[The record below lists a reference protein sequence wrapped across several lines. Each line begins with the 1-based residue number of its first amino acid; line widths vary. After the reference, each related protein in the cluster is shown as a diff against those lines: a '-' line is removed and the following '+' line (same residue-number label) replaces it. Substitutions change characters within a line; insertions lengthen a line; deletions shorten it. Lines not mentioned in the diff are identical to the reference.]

1 MKKYYIAAFVPE
13 EDGSGYSVYFPDVPR
28 CFTGGETLEEAMFM
42 AEDVLRLV
50 LQDMAGGKERNSA
63 PSGLEAVRKKVE
75 EERALDGLSTPAD
88 TVYQLVAAPGT
99 GYGAGKG
106 NDLRSPFRSGRNR
119 QEGEGIRVYPFRADC
134 PCRSGIPAGFL
145 LMKKRPRIAGPLSCD
160 AFKKELYLPAGFVF
174 GSLSRM
180 SFGKS

>member
-13 EDGSGYSVYFPDVPR
+13 EDRRGIPSNFPDVPR

-50 LQDMAGGKERNSA
+50 LQDMAAERKEIPA

-88 TVYQLVAAPGT
+88 TVYQLVAAPELDMVPVKVT
-99 GYGAGKG
+99 ISVPRSALDEIDKKAKEYG
-106 NDLRSPFRSGRNR
+106 FTRSGLIVRAAQEYR
-119 QEGEGIRVYPFRADC
+119 QA
-134 PCRSGIPAGFL
+134 
-145 LMKKRPRIAGPLSCD
+145 SC
-160 AFKKELYLPAGFVF
+160 
-174 GSLSRM
+174 
-180 SFGKS
+180 

>member
-42 AEDVLRLV
+42 AER
-50 LQDMAGGKERNSA
+50 KEIPA

-88 TVYQLVAAPGT
+88 TVYQLVAAPELDMVPVKVT
-99 GYGAGKG
+99 ISVPRSALDEIDKKAKEYG
-106 NDLRSPFRSGRNR
+106 FTRSGLIVRAAQEYR
-119 QEGEGIRVYPFRADC
+119 QA
-134 PCRSGIPAGFL
+134 
-145 LMKKRPRIAGPLSCD
+145 SC
-160 AFKKELYLPAGFVF
+160 
-174 GSLSRM
+174 
-180 SFGKS
+180 

>member
-50 LQDMAGGKERNSA
+50 LQDMAAERKEIPA

-75 EERALDGLSTPAD
+75 EERALDGLSTPVDMVPVKVTISVPRSALD
-88 TVYQLVAAPGT
+88 EIDKKAKE
-99 GYGAGKG
+99 YG
-106 NDLRSPFRSGRNR
+106 FTRSGLIVRAAQEYR
-119 QEGEGIRVYPFRADC
+119 QA
-134 PCRSGIPAGFL
+134 
-145 LMKKRPRIAGPLSCD
+145 SC
-160 AFKKELYLPAGFVF
+160 
-174 GSLSRM
+174 
-180 SFGKS
+180 

>member
-1 MKKYYIAAFVPE
+1 MTKYYIAAFVPE

-50 LQDMAGGKERNSA
+50 LQDMAAERKEIPA

-88 TVYQLVAAPGT
+88 TVYQLVAAPELDMVPVKVT
-99 GYGAGKG
+99 ISVPRSALDEIDKKAKEYG
-106 NDLRSPFRSGRNR
+106 FTRSGLIVRAAQEYR
-119 QEGEGIRVYPFRADC
+119 QA
-134 PCRSGIPAGFL
+134 
-145 LMKKRPRIAGPLSCD
+145 SC
-160 AFKKELYLPAGFVF
+160 
-174 GSLSRM
+174 
-180 SFGKS
+180 

>member
-50 LQDMAGGKERNSA
+50 LQDMAAERKEIPA

-88 TVYQLVAAPGT
+88 TVYQLVAAPELDMVPVKVTIDHAGAAFGGAVHGGGAQNAGSMLRAVRGRHGGGRGRT
-99 GYGAGKG
+99 GHH
-106 NDLRSPFRSGRNR
+106 D
-119 QEGEGIRVYPFRADC
+119 
-134 PCRSGIPAGFL
+134 
-145 LMKKRPRIAGPLSCD
+145 RPRRRA
-160 AFKKELYLPAGFVF
+160 LP
-174 GSLSRM
+174 
-180 SFGKS
+180 